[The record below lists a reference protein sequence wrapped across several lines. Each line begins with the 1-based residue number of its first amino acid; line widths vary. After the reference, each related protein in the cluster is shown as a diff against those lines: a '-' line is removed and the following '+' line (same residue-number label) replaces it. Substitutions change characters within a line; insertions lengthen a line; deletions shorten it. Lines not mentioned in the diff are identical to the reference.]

1 MQLAPFA
8 AVSVGFLLLINK
20 RMLWLGIRSV
30 IKQEERLASKK
41 SARKG

>member
-30 IKQEERLASKK
+30 IKQEERLAAK

>member
-1 MQLAPFA
+1 MQLAPFD
-8 AVSVGFLLLINK
+8 AVSAGFLLLINK
-20 RMLWLGIRSV
+20 RMSWSGIRGV